1 MNIRTLLRRN
11 PSTDP
16 AHVPDPVAERVAVLE
31 DIAIKAGSWAL
42 IAWPDDFG
50 VRMAMNII
58 RRAAIAIEKERGC
71 AA

>member
-11 PSTDP
+11 ASTDP
-16 AHVPDPVAERVAVLE
+16 AHVPDPVADRIAVLE

-50 VRMAMNII
+50 VRMAVSIL
-58 RRAAIAIEKERGC
+58 RRCAIAIEKERGQT
-71 AA
+71 A